1 MAPGL
6 TLLHGGDEVSHNAEN
21 DYYEVLQVSRNA
33 DFETIER
40 VFRLLAKRYH
50 PDNVL
55 TGDESRFRGVVE
67 AYRVLCD
74 PEKRAAYDAGNEGRQ
89 AGRWKIFY
97 EPAQSSD
104 GFDADLRLRQGI
116 LSILYTARKR
126 DVSRPGVGG
135 VVLENLLGCPQQ
147 LVEFHLWYLK
157 EKGLIQR
164 TDTGEFAITVSGV
177 DEISS
182 RRLPERNRLTVL
194 PAEAGEHNG
203 EGNGPAV
210 K

>member
-1 MAPGL
+1 MSPKSDG
-6 TLLHGGDEVSHNAEN
+6 

-67 AYRVLCD
+67 AYRVLSD

-203 EGNGPAV
+203 GGNGPAA